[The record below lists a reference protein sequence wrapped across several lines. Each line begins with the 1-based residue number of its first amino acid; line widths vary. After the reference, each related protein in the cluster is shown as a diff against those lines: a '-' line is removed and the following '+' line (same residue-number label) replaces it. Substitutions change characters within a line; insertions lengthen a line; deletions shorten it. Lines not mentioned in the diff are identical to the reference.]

1 MKPGGGQACQSHN
14 DANHPGQKVGR
25 GVYCSPDP
33 SVISGYAGIMT
44 INGHNYQAGFMLR
57 VHPQKV
63 RISSSNPTY
72 WVINGDFSELRP
84 YRLLIKPC

>member
-1 MKPGGGQACQSHN
+1 
-14 DANHPGQKVGR
+14 
-25 GVYCSPDP
+25 
-33 SVISGYAGIMT
+33 MT
-44 INGHNYQAGFMLR
+44 INGHNYMAGFMLR